1 MYQPVLAYTDQAP
14 PSTNQY
20 CLLLTQYHHISYSN
34 VRLSLVDLRWAQ
46 LYFSLVSM
54 SFSPHF
60 SYRES
65 SMRPFVIVTTVLCRK
80 HQKVIKLEL
89 IERIEQHCCFV
100 TFETMPWQFSRQIHV
115 ALSPLSIGTCAIW
128 VGNIHLHTTDML
140 YFMQSGFLTV
150 PPFLLYRYEK
160 KAKDANRNSHKWRIL
175 WNSSSWTPWVLKLP
189 AFQELNV

>member
-1 MYQPVLAYTDQAP
+1 MGAVLISRSQPKILRKIQKK
-14 PSTNQY
+14 
-20 CLLLTQYHHISYSN
+20 
-34 VRLSLVDLRWAQ
+34 LRWYITGITRF
-46 LYFSLVSM
+46 LHVWVSM